1 MELSIAASTSASH
14 DSVVMIAN
22 KFHPLS
28 HFCFRNACL
37 DRRMRNVHSG
47 QNGVRN
53 TAGYIMILVLTLH
66 FVICIC
72 MKAKRLKKYKAS
84 TKYDPAFISKSCK
97 NWKEATVAFN
107 KHLKSDCHKEA
118 IEVHELP
125 KKTGDI
131 GEKLSSEHKNKKE
144 LTREMFRRI
153 LQNICY
159 LTIQALPLRGH
170 DDDVNS
176 NSMQL
181 LCLFTSF

>member
-1 MELSIAASTSASH
+1 M
-14 DSVVMIAN
+14 
-22 KFHPLS
+22 
-28 HFCFRNACL
+28 
-37 DRRMRNVHSG
+37 
-47 QNGVRN
+47 
-53 TAGYIMILVLTLH
+53 
-66 FVICIC
+66 
-72 MKAKRLKKYKAS
+72 
-84 TKYDPAFISKSCK
+84 
-97 NWKEATVAFN
+97 VAFN

-159 LTIQALPLRGH
+159 LAIQALPLRGH